1 MKLMKK
7 IPFKHESNQYEIRVL
22 FENNTIN
29 TVVFHSNYPVN
40 GYRYQIQIPKKTDPE
55 RIVNSV
61 LFSETVSQAKQDI
74 TENRWEKLMQ
84 IKS

>member
-7 IPFKHESNQYEIRVL
+7 IPFEHKSNQYEIRVL
-22 FENNTIN
+22 SENYTIN

-55 RIVNSV
+55 RIVNSE

-74 TENRWEKLMQ
+74 TENRWEKLKE
-84 IKS
+84 ILC